1 MKEKDVA
8 SEMKRNSAPPHGR
21 RQQGLNERKQRLV
34 RAASELIAERDEGA
48 FSMQELAERAG
59 MSLATPY
66 NLFGSKAA
74 ILYEVFEAQIRDFNR
89 DNSWLDGKPAVER
102 IMGVVERLVSAYS
115 RKPHFFRN
123 LWKAIYSVAA
133 SEHQQL
139 AQPASGNLLDP
150 LVKGLIADRMIQAN
164 VPAIAI
170 ETTLARIF
178 DSSFEQWA
186 SQGWSVDRLRSQLRS
201 SFALTFLGLLDPK
214 DREKLESIIALASNE
229 LDELHISPGAPV

>member
-1 MKEKDVA
+1 MA
-8 SEMKRNSAPPHGR
+8 SEMKQNAPAPHGR
-21 RQQGLNERKQRLV
+21 RQQGLNERRQRLV

-66 NLFGSKAA
+66 NLFGSKGA
-74 ILYEVFEAQIRDFNR
+74 ILYAVFEAQIRDFNR
-89 DNSWLDGKPAVER
+89 DNVWMDGKPAVER

-123 LWKAIYSVAA
+123 LWKAVYSLAA
-133 SEHQQL
+133 SELQQL
-139 AQPASGNLLDP
+139 VQPASAHLLVP
-150 LVKGLIADRMIQAN
+150 LVKGLSDDRMITPGIPS
-164 VPAIAI
+164 VAI

-178 DSSFEQWA
+178 DASFEQWA
-186 SQGWSVDRLRSQLRS
+186 SQGWSIERLRSQLRS

-214 DREKLESIIALASNE
+214 DRDKLESIILLASNE
-229 LDELHISPGAPV
+229 LDELEIPASAQA